1 MTLDGRYFFVS
12 NIDLGVTR
20 WTADAVRDFGLPY
33 DKMYGDVPDWIDHVH
48 PEDRAG
54 VLAEF
59 RDITSGKKHH
69 HEMEYRVRDA
79 EGDYVVC
86 KSRGFRL
93 TGDDRRPALFVGS
106 LTNRNASECVDPATG
121 IENVTGMLN
130 LIGDCR
136 LKGRGA
142 GIVGIKVSGLSAVN
156 ATEGY
161 AAGDGVFAAFIGRLE
176 IAMRGKARIFR
187 GRGPQIGL
195 VKVGATH
202 KETQELCGAVLRA
215 AEEPLTYRGES
226 YRIRAHVASLCFSK
240 VVSKPFTVIGEL
252 TRRLR
257 VAERRDKAI
266 SADASEAAEELGRLD
281 PLTGLRMG
289 EDFIAAARRLRG
301 HDCCMEWCVVALDT
315 GDLAIFNEWHGTDAG
330 EVLVGEIA
338 GILQDVEAG
347 GEGVGGYWGQDDFSL
362 LVHMDEDLLEQ
373 ILGRVTAAVERHD
386 ASVGFL
392 PAMGVYPL
400 LHGEEITVD
409 VQPQV
414 DIRTGL
420 VVGGEALARWRRPDG
435 TSVSPAKFVPIL
447 ERNGFI
453 PMLDKFIWH
462 SVIKW
467 QSELAARGAAQV
479 PISVNVSRMDITSF
493 DVPAFLGRMLTHY
506 GISPSLIKAEVTET
520 SFAQS
525 REAVEELASALKSMS
540 IAIYMDDFGS
550 GMSSLGMLKGIDVD
564 AIKFDREFLIH
575 EVAENGQT
583 ASELAAEETAD
594 KERGGFIV
602 DSMIVMA
609 KNLDIPVIVEGAES
623 EEQIAFLKAVGARYV
638 QGFYYYRPMPPEAF
652 ERLVSDERGVD
663 GRGVRL
669 PSERA
674 DEAPATGA

>member
-1 MTLDGRYFFVS
+1 MRLTDAREEGPGDDDSQFFSERVFDAISMTFDGRYFFVS

-161 AAGDGVFAAFIGRLE
+161 AAGDGVFVAFIGRLE

-202 KETQELCGAVLRA
+202 KETQELCEAVLRA

-226 YRIRAHVASLCFSK
+226 YCIRAHVASLCFSK
-240 VVSKPFTVIGEL
+240 VVSQPFTVIGEL

-281 PLTGLRMG
+281 LL
-289 EDFIAAARRLRG
+289 
-301 HDCCMEWCVVALDT
+301 
-315 GDLAIFNEWHGTDAG
+315 
-330 EVLVGEIA
+330 
-338 GILQDVEAG
+338 DVEAD

-409 VQPQV
+409 VYAKALFAKQTAKHSYENQIGFFRPAAFKQQADEHELLAGFQYALGEGEITFDVQPQV

-420 VVGGEALARWRRPDG
+420 VVGGEALARWRRPGG
-435 TSVSPAKFVPIL
+435 TSVSPAQFVPIL

-453 PMLDKFIWH
+453 PMLDKFI
-462 SVIKW
+462 
-467 QSELAARGAAQV
+467 
-479 PISVNVSRMDITSF
+479 
-493 DVPAFLGRMLTHY
+493 
-506 GISPSLIKAEVTET
+506 
-520 SFAQS
+520 
-525 REAVEELASALKSMS
+525 
-540 IAIYMDDFGS
+540 
-550 GMSSLGMLKGIDVD
+550 
-564 AIKFDREFLIH
+564 
-575 EVAENGQT
+575 
-583 ASELAAEETAD
+583 
-594 KERGGFIV
+594 
-602 DSMIVMA
+602 
-609 KNLDIPVIVEGAES
+609 
-623 EEQIAFLKAVGARYV
+623 
-638 QGFYYYRPMPPEAF
+638 
-652 ERLVSDERGVD
+652 
-663 GRGVRL
+663 
-669 PSERA
+669 
-674 DEAPATGA
+674 